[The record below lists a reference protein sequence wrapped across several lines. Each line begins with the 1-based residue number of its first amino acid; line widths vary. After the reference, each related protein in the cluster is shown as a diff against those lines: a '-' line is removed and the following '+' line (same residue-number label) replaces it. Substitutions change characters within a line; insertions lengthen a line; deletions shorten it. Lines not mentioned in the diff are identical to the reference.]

1 MLTCK
6 SLLIKHEPAWDLA
19 TRHPFLDNCKS
30 GTIQP
35 GQFNTWLVQDYLFVT
50 VFTRMAARLL
60 AVAPVAHF
68 DVLLAGLSAL
78 KDELN
83 WFREKAAER
92 RLKLN
97 TPMQESCRRYCQ
109 FMEDVSLEPYA
120 VQAAAFWAIELAYNQ
135 AWQLPGAM
143 VKPYNEFA
151 ERWGNPGFTEYV
163 KLLEKQANEALIAA
177 VPEIQQRTERVF
189 LEVAELE
196 REFWEMAFAV

>member
-6 SLLIKHEPAWDLA
+6 SLLLKHKQAWDLA

-30 GTIQP
+30 GKIQP
-35 GQFNTWLVQDYLFVT
+35 SQFNTWLVQDYLFVT

-60 AVAPVAHF
+60 SVAPVAHF
-68 DVLLAGLSAL
+68 DVLLTGLSAL
-78 KDELN
+78 KGELD
-83 WFREKAAER
+83 WFRKKASER
-92 RLKLN
+92 KLKLEA
-97 TPMQESCRRYCQ
+97 PMHETCRRYCQ
-109 FMEDVSLEPYA
+109 FMEDISQEPYA

-135 AWQLPGAM
+135 AWQLPGPMA
-143 VKPYNEFA
+143 KPYDEFA

-189 LEVAELE
+189 LEVADLE
-196 REFWEMAFAV
+196 RQFWEMAFGV

>member
-6 SLLIKHEPAWDLA
+6 SLLVKHKPAWDLA
-19 TRHPFLDNCKS
+19 ARHPFLDNCKS
-30 GTIQP
+30 GAIQP
-35 GQFNTWLVQDYLFVT
+35 GQFNAWLVQDYLFVT

-60 AVAPVAHF
+60 SVAPVAHF

-97 TPMQESCRRYCQ
+97 TPMQESCRRYGQ
-109 FMEDVSLEPYA
+109 FMEDMAQEPYA

-135 AWQLPGAM
+135 AWQLPGQMA
-143 VKPYNEFA
+143 KPYDEFA

-163 KLLEKQANEALIAA
+163 NLLEKQADEALAA
-177 VPEIQQRTERVF
+177 VGTEIEKRAEQVF